1 MIHKYEQNGSYI
13 VLDICSG
20 GVHVVD
26 KLVYDLLDYAKP
38 PFMSE
43 CPTDIIE
50 KMSDY
55 DENEVAECY
64 LELKELYD
72 AKMLYT
78 DDDYAK

>member
-38 PFMSE
+38 PDSLGV
-43 CPTDIIE
+43 
-50 KMSDY
+50 
-55 DENEVAECY
+55 VA
-64 LELKELYD
+64 LVK
-72 AKMLYT
+72 AVHIKGHAFST
-78 DDDYAK
+78 P

>member
-38 PFMSE
+38 PFADK
-43 CPTDIIE
+43 CPDEIIS
-50 KMSDY
+50 KMADY
-55 DENEVAECY
+55 EVLTLMIPIET
-64 LELKELYD
+64 LIL
-72 AKMLYT
+72 T
-78 DDDYAK
+78 TTHG